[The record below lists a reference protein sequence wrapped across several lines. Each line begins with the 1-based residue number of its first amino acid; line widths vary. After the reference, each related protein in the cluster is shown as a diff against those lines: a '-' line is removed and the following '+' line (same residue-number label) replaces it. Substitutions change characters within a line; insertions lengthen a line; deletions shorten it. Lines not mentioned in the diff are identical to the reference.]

1 MFGGAVKWVRL
12 GWVGNRHCIE
22 YNLVLIKYNMLT
34 SSYLFYQKVPV
45 EEKRNAVDPTFCSA
59 ECADVSSRAV
69 SNLALQ
75 NVLMC
80 SAEQ

>member
-1 MFGGAVKWVRL
+1 M
-12 GWVGNRHCIE
+12 N
-22 YNLVLIKYNMLT
+22 NTVLIKHNMLT
-34 SSYLFYQKVPV
+34 SSYLFYQSVPV
-45 EEKRNAVDPTFCSA
+45 EEERNPVDLTFCTA

-80 SAEQ
+80 PAEQ

>member
-1 MFGGAVKWVRL
+1 
-12 GWVGNRHCIE
+12 
-22 YNLVLIKYNMLT
+22 MLT
-34 SSYLFYQKVPV
+34 SSFLFYQSVPV
-45 EEKRNAVDPTFCSA
+45 EEKRNAVDLKFCSA

-80 SAEQ
+80 PAEQ

>member
-1 MFGGAVKWVRL
+1 MV
-12 GWVGNRHCIE
+12 H
-22 YNLVLIKYNMLT
+22 LVCNEVTDQMNCK
-34 SSYLFYQKVPV
+34 
-45 EEKRNAVDPTFCSA
+45 A

-80 SAEQ
+80 LAEP